1 MNYKLAKELKNAGF
15 PYSDHTEIAQ
25 ETVCMDNNEGGCLF
39 VPTLEELISAC
50 GVGLI
55 SITNENSYSHSGGK
69 SKEIKWNWSAIGIQ
83 EPYPKGGYR
92 HGMGKTPK
100 IAVARLWLALN
111 KK

>member
-1 MNYKLAKELKNAGF
+1 MKDKLAKKLEDAG
-15 PYSDHTEIAQ
+15 YRGEYDLSSLI
-25 ETVCMDNNEGGCLF
+25 
-39 VPTLEELISAC
+39 EEC

-55 SITNENSYSHSGGK
+55 SITNENSFSHSGGK
-69 SKEIKWNWSAIGIQ
+69 SKEIKWDWSAIGIQ